1 MPLSI
6 SRMGIFVL
14 YMALE
19 LAESHV
25 VKIEEFFK
33 GEDYPVPHGFT
44 EDDVNVKAPRLFQ
57 DPFYLHYLYIM
68 TLQGLTGYGLSVS
81 TSIREDVRKYYIECN
96 TETMMLFEKTL
107 DAMLKKGIYNRPPV
121 LSSPGSNDFV
131 KQQGFLTGWLGER
144 RPLTA
149 MEISDITFNMN
160 KMNLHVALKVGFSQV
175 AKSDKFRKYSNRGAK
190 ISNKQIKEFQNIFHE
205 EKLNFPMSLESYVT
219 DSTEA
224 PFSDKLMMYQIQL
237 STQIAIA
244 FYGTALSVNSRR
256 DLGAKY
262 VMFTEELAKFAEDGA
277 NLMIENGWLEQP
289 PLATDRRHLSR
300 GKRFN
305 FEE

>member
-1 MPLSI
+1 
-6 SRMGIFVL
+6 
-14 YMALE
+14 
-19 LAESHV
+19 
-25 VKIEEFFK
+25 
-33 GEDYPVPHGFT
+33 
-44 EDDVNVKAPRLFQ
+44 
-57 DPFYLHYLYIM
+57 
-68 TLQGLTGYGLSVS
+68 
-81 TSIREDVRKYYIECN
+81 
-96 TETMMLFEKTL
+96 
-107 DAMLKKGIYNRPPV
+107 MLKKGIYNRPPV